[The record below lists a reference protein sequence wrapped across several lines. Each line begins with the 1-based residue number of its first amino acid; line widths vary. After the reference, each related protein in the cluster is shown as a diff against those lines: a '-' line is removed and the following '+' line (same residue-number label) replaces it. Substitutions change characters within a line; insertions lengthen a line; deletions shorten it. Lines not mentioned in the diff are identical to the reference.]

1 MDYFELR
8 EKFNN
13 DIDILESVKDLK
25 NYKDYDRKGHEA
37 YLYVTVT
44 KGNTGNSFDSGY
56 GFQPDELKKLDK
68 AMSKIKNMHIAS
80 FEGGEKGPKGLDF
93 RGDMSSLKKILTD
106 RDMKA
111 LVKKYKARV
120 TGPYNNDRHR

>member
-1 MDYFELR
+1 MDFFQAR

-13 DIDILESVKDLK
+13 DLIESVKSLK

-37 YLYVTVT
+37 YMFVNIT

-68 AMSKIKNMHIAS
+68 AMSKIRNVHISS
-80 FEGGEKGPKGLDF
+80 FEGSEKGPKGLDF
-93 RGDMSSLKKILTD
+93 RGDMSSLKKLLAD

-111 LVKKYKARV
+111 LVKKYKAKI
-120 TGPYNNDRHR
+120 TGPANNR

>member
-1 MDYFELR
+1 MDYFEIR

-37 YLYVTVT
+37 YMFVNVT

-68 AMSKIKNMHIAS
+68 AMSKIKNMHISS
-80 FEGGEKGPKGLDF
+80 FEGGENGPKGLEF
-93 RGDMSSLKKILTD
+93 YGDMGSLKKLVTD

-111 LVKKYKARV
+111 LVKKYKAKIV
-120 TGPYNNDRHR
+120 GPTNNR

>member
-1 MDYFELR
+1 MDFFEAR
-8 EKFNN
+8 EKFSN
-13 DIDILESVKDLK
+13 DIIESVKSLK
-25 NYKDYDRKGHEA
+25 NYKNYDRKGHEA

-44 KGNTGNSFDSGY
+44 KGNSSNSYDSAY

-120 TGPYNNDRHR
+120 TGPYNN